1 MQLIAAPAFAA
12 SPFFGQNIAMSGK
25 KDLYC
30 ASAGGHVLNRN
41 LSCALNHLSIFR
53 KGWYKEVDIPWYNK
67 ISSCNQQANNLIMT
81 NKACNSS
88 YW

>member
-41 LSCALNHLSIFR
+41 LSCALNHLSILEKVGIKKLIFHGII
-53 KGWYKEVDIPWYNK
+53 KSALV
-67 ISSCNQQANNLIMT
+67 ISKQ
-81 NKACNSS
+81 
-88 YW
+88 